1 MGQLDWGGRV
11 QGEGKLTAG
20 CPTVGLVPPGGLG
33 RQCRRPGHQA
43 LTDREGIDV
52 LQLLLLW
59 FILACDFLCMY
70 STVSLSM
77 CPLTELLSE
86 LLYRPASVLSCV
98 CHVCFIR
105 VFSRS

>member
-43 LTDREGIDV
+43 VTEKV
-52 LQLLLLW
+52 LM
-59 FILACDFLCMY
+59 CSSCC
-70 STVSLSM
+70 SCGLS
-77 CPLTELLSE
+77 
-86 LLYRPASVLSCV
+86 
-98 CHVCFIR
+98 
-105 VFSRS
+105 